1 MTFETWALFFLAYLL
16 VTLSPGPNVLLV
28 ITHAMKFGYRSIF
41 TVIAANLL
49 CQLAIV
55 FAVAAGV
62 GALMTVDS
70 VAFKTIKYLGAAYLV
85 YLGVRIIIKTYRDKG
100 APIGVTKQKVEAI
113 PAVKR
118 RFAEAFFVSAGN
130 PKTVVFLAAFLPQ
143 FVVADAPLSL
153 QFVEMYLTIGAIVL
167 SVHAAYAWVAVSVR
181 RRVVNHRVRKGTSY
195 ASGGLFVFLGAGL
208 STS

>member
-55 FAVAAGV
+55 VAVATGV

-70 VAFKTIKYLGAAYLV
+70 IAFKTIKYLGAAYLV
-85 YLGVRIIIKTYRDKG
+85 YLGLKIILKTYKDRAEPLGPQKKTTA
-100 APIGVTKQKVEAI
+100 AP
-113 PAVKR
+113 PAMRR

-130 PKTVVFLAAFLPQ
+130 PKTVIFLAAFLPQ
-143 FVVADAPLSL
+143 FVVADAPLPV
-153 QFVEMYLTIGAIVL
+153 QFFEMYLTIAMIVL

-181 RRVVNHRVRKGTSY
+181 QRVVDHRVRKGTSY

>member
-1 MTFETWALFFLAYLL
+1 
-16 VTLSPGPNVLLV
+16 
-28 ITHAMKFGYRSIF
+28 
-41 TVIAANLL
+41 
-49 CQLAIV
+49 
-55 FAVAAGV
+55 
-62 GALMTVDS
+62 S

-85 YLGVRIIIKTYRDKG
+85 YLGLRIIIKTYRDKG
-100 APIGVTKQKVEAI
+100 APISVTKQKVAAI
-113 PAVKR
+113 PEMKR

-143 FVVADAPLSL
+143 FVVGDAPLSL
-153 QFVEMYLTIGAIVL
+153 QFVEMYLTIAVIVL
-167 SVHAAYAWVAVSVR
+167 SVHATYAWVAVSVR